1 MVVSSLAV
9 FKELLCRIG
18 QEKNGIP
25 HIPKIAEKKNNRYS
39 IPDMPGDVEQMFP
52 REKGNKK
59 LKANTVSGGRN
70 RIRKILDKTRFSILP
85 PKLFRCVGLSW
96 LNSSCSLLELLC
108 IFRHVHAAYFLLL
121 FLFLFKCSK
130 SGS

>member
-1 MVVSSLAV
+1 MFVSLLTV

-59 LKANTVSGGRN
+59 MKANTVSGGRN

-85 PKLFRCVGLSW
+85 PKLFRCVKLFWSNG
-96 LNSSCSLLELLC
+96 NFSLMKLC
-108 IFRHVHAAYFLLL
+108 TTFSHVHAAFLI
-121 FLFLFKCSK
+121 F
-130 SGS
+130 